1 MLVHPLKRVQTTR
14 LNMTPMIDCVFL
26 LLTFFMV
33 VGELSRQYDA
43 IEVRLPRIQA
53 SVEIPPD
60 PQVVKLTADGTLY
73 WAGEAIPLA
82 QLGDNLRWLHYNDPN
97 AAVVLKADE
106 RVEFRHIRAILSL
119 CADHRIKVWRLSF
132 GARPLEEP
140 IPVQE
145 EPR

>member
-33 VGELSRQYDA
+33 VSELSRQYDA

-53 SVEIPPD
+53 SIEIPPD
-60 PQVVKLTADGTLY
+60 PQIVKLTADGTIYLG
-73 WAGEAIPLA
+73 GEAVSLTR
-82 QLGDNLRWLHYNDPN
+82 LGDDLRWLRYNDPN
-97 AAVVLKADE
+97 VAVVLKADE
-106 RVEFRHIRAILSL
+106 RVEFRHIRAILNL

-132 GARPLEEP
+132 GARPLDEP
-140 IPVQE
+140 VPVQE
-145 EPR
+145 ESR